1 MNLARRTVTFA
12 PFLMAAAEPATRPAD
27 ALTRL
32 LDERSFDEFIRMTL
46 RDYAVPG
53 AVVAL
58 ADASETTFVKGY
70 GVRQAGSP
78 ALVDATTRFQLASL
92 SKFIA
97 ATSIATLVDRGV
109 VSWDVPVR
117 QFSPD
122 TVLAQPYATENA
134 SLRDYLAHRTGLP
147 AYAGDLLPQL
157 GLDATELVRR
167 ARFLPFDHS
176 FRSQWAYS
184 NYGIFLGQQSAAHAA
199 GLSAPELLSK
209 EILQPLGM
217 LRSGPTQ
224 AELFKDDNRASGHNI
239 DGSIMPYENVDAF
252 SGAGA
257 IVSTGADIARWMR
270 MLLAEGR
277 FDGRRILA
285 PQTVG
290 NIFAASMVQG
300 PGGPLQDPNDCAGL
314 GCESYQFLGHRVI
327 EKNGAL
333 NGVRTIVTLVPDRNI
348 GVAVFANKQ
357 LTVFPEAV
365 RAEFL
370 ERVIGRSGRDL
381 QKQIRGEQ
389 AAWDSLVA
397 IPKPPPDA
405 KPLGRAPHAFTGRF
419 VNPFYGSLDV
429 VEDGASLTVRIGEHD
444 YPGHLTHWSGDA
456 FLLTFDNPDI
466 APGLLTFSFD
476 TGGAR
481 ANGFAGS
488 KIPNAFTM
496 DYGRFER
503 AG

>member
-1 MNLARRTVTFA
+1 MNLTRRAVAFS
-12 PFLMAAAEPATRPAD
+12 PLLIAAAEPDAKPAD
-27 ALTRL
+27 APKPL
-32 LDERSFDEFIRMTL
+32 LDERSFGDFIRNTL
-46 RDYAVPG
+46 RDCAVPG

-58 ADASETTFVKGY
+58 ADASGTIFVKGY

-78 ALVDATTRFQLASL
+78 ALVDENTRFQLASL

-97 ATSIATLVDRGV
+97 ATAIATLVDKGV
-109 VSWDVPVR
+109 VSWDAPVR

-122 TVLAQPYATENA
+122 TVLAEPYATQNA

-147 AYAGDLLPQL
+147 AYAGDLLAQL
-157 GLDATELVRR
+157 GYGPTELVRR

-199 GLSAPELLSK
+199 GLTAPELLAK

-224 AELFKDDNRASGHNI
+224 AELFRDDNRAAGHNI

-257 IVSTGADIARWMR
+257 IVSTGEDIARWMR
-270 MLLAEGR
+270 MLLAGGR
-277 FDGRRILA
+277 FDGRQVLA
-285 PQTVG
+285 SQTVEH
-290 NIFAASMVQG
+290 IFAASMVQG

-333 NGVRTIVTLVPDRNI
+333 NGVRTIVTLIPDRSI
-348 GVAVFANKQ
+348 GIAVFANKQ

-381 QKQIRGEQ
+381 QKQIHDEQ
-389 AAWDSLVA
+389 PAWDSLVVV
-397 IPKPPPDA
+397 PKPPADG
-405 KPLGRAPHAFTGRF
+405 KPLGRPPNAFTGRF
-419 VNPFYGSLDV
+419 TNSFYGFMDV
-429 VEDGASLTVRIGEHD
+429 VEAGAVLAVHVGAHN

-466 APGLLTFSFD
+466 APGLLTFSFNA
-476 TGGAR
+476 GATR
-481 ANGFAGS
+481 ASGFTGS

-496 DYGRFER
+496 DYGRFKR